1 MPRFAPLTG
10 LLLSIA
16 ACACADARAEN
27 SFGIVSD
34 YRYRGLSLSDG
45 EPGLQAG
52 LVWDRDDGWYAGV
65 FAATTRIG
73 GRDGVQAISYLGR
86 AWRLCSG
93 RSWEAGIQYVAFTSD
108 HGEDYRELYL
118 GLASD
123 RWNARLHY
131 EPLQL
136 GDYGPAAYADF
147 NANRPL
153 GERFV
158 LVGHVGAG
166 WRSGDPAPYIDRV
179 YYDARVGIGM
189 SWGAA
194 NLSLQRVATIGRG
207 GYLAGE
213 LDRDAGDGGWVL
225 SISRTW

>member
-1 MPRFAPLTG
+1 M
-10 LLLSIA
+10 
-16 ACACADARAEN
+16 RAEN

-86 AWRLCSG
+86 AWRLRSG

-123 RWNARLHY
+123 RWNVRLHY
-131 EPLQL
+131 EPLQARRL
-136 GDYGPAAYADF
+136 RARGLRGLQREPAAGRAL
-147 NANRPL
+147 RPGRPRRRGL
-153 GERFV
+153 AQRRP
-158 LVGHVGAG
+158 GAVR
-166 WRSGDPAPYIDRV
+166 RSRLLRRPR
-179 YYDARVGIGM
+179 RHRHEL
-189 SWGAA
+189 GAA
-194 NLSLQRVATIGRG
+194 NLSLQRVATVGRG
-207 GYLAGE
+207 GYLAGNS
-213 LDRDAGDGGWVL
+213 RRARATAAGCSVL
-225 SISRTW
+225 PGPGERARATR

>member
-86 AWRLCSG
+86 AWRLRSG
-93 RSWEAGIQYVAFTSD
+93 RRDHTPQTIGTLAASEASIICSIG
-108 HGEDYRELYL
+108 HM
-118 GLASD
+118 
-123 RWNARLHY
+123 RWRK
-131 EPLQL
+131 P
-136 GDYGPAAYADF
+136 GSSPG
-147 NANRPL
+147 R
-153 GERFV
+153 
-158 LVGHVGAG
+158 
-166 WRSGDPAPYIDRV
+166 PAPSSPSRSPESSSV
-179 YYDARVGIGM
+179 TGHA
-189 SWGAA
+189 SATAA
-194 NLSLQRVATIGRG
+194 PAVTESA
-207 GYLAGE
+207 E
-213 LDRDAGDGGWVL
+213 
-225 SISRTW
+225 